1 MRIAVDARLVS
12 YAVGGISQYTVRLI
26 QALAGLHTGD
36 KILVL
41 ESQKA
46 GSDAPWPG
54 GVRRV
59 KMITPPHNR
68 FEQITLPMELLRI
81 PADLLHSPD
90 FIPPFR
96 HRSPSVITIHDLAFM
111 RFPHLL
117 TADSARYY
125 GQVDKAVKRADQI
138 IAVSHSTMQDIVKLL
153 HVGPEKISVV
163 YSAAAPECRPLT
175 DEEKRERKRQLG
187 LPDRFILFVGTLEP
201 RKNLPTLLEA
211 LPRVWQE
218 HRVPLVV
225 VGGKGWLYER
235 VFMTLDRLR
244 LTEEQVHLVGTVPS
258 QQLADYYGCATCL
271 VMPSL
276 YEGFGLPALEAMA
289 CGTPVIVSNVS
300 SLPEI
305 VGDSGLQVDPEDV
318 EGLAETLVRLLA
330 DEELRLKLGQMGL
343 QRAACFSWE
352 RTARET
358 LSVYQRAVGK
368 SR

>member
-1 MRIAVDARLVS
+1 MRIAIDARLVS
-12 YAVGGISQYTVRLI
+12 YAVGGISQYTIRLI
-26 QALAGLHTGD
+26 WALAGLFTNEE
-36 KILVL
+36 ILVL

-46 GSDAPWPG
+46 GSGSPWPDK
-54 GVRRV
+54 VRRV

-81 PADLLHSPD
+81 PTDLLHSPD

-96 HRSPSVITIHDLAFM
+96 YRPRSVITIHDLAFL

-117 TADSARYY
+117 TAESARYY
-125 GQVDKAVKRADQI
+125 GQVDEAVKRADQI
-138 IAVSHSTMQDIVKLL
+138 IAVSHSTKQDILNLL
-153 HVGPEKISVV
+153 DVDPEKITVV

-175 DEEKRERKRQLG
+175 EIEKQDRRRQRG
-187 LPDRFILFVGTLEP
+187 FPERFILFVGTLEP

-211 LPRVWQE
+211 FPRIWRE
-218 HRVPLVV
+218 HRIPLVV

-244 LTEEQVHLVGTVPS
+244 LTEKQVHMVGAVSS

-289 CGTPVIVSNVS
+289 CGTPVVVSNVS

-305 VGDSGLQVDPEDV
+305 VGDSGLQVNPEDV
-318 EGLAETLVRLLA
+318 DGLAETLIRLLA
-330 DEELRLKLGQMGL
+330 DEKLSRRLGEMAIR
-343 QRAACFSWE
+343 RAATFSWE

-358 LSVYQRAVGK
+358 LAVYQRAVGVG
-368 SR
+368 R